1 MESCHEQGVCVPA
14 APMSIPPFEPTPAAS
29 PLETGTTYGL
39 AALFDELAD
48 QGVPAE
54 RLLAGTGI
62 AASWRERPDRA
73 PSQVERLALFRNA
86 ARLAR
91 RPDTAL
97 RAGVRQR
104 IRDFGI
110 YGYALATSRTFGD
123 AFRFGLKH
131 LALAGPVLRIGFE
144 RRGDTGILRSHG
156 PQSLGALLPFVAEF
170 WRSSMAT
177 LSGRVLEAPFPSRAM
192 YFPYEAPPHASA
204 YRAVFACPVH
214 FDSDVMEWH
223 FDASVLEATCPNAS
237 APTARICRDFC
248 ERVLSSGPGQSALQR
263 EVRSVC
269 LARQGRDSTAARV
282 AAELGLSLRTLHRRL
297 RAEGAS
303 FQRLLDEVR
312 SSIAVEYLTNTGMAV
327 EEIGDRLGF
336 ADASNF
342 RKAFRR
348 WAGRSPGAYRRA
360 HASPSDAAPP

>member
-1 MESCHEQGVCVPA
+1 
-14 APMSIPPFEPTPAAS
+14 MSPLEPTGTAD
-29 PLETGTTYGL
+29 PLETGTSYGL
-39 AALFDELAD
+39 TALFDELAE
-48 QGVPAE
+48 QGVPSE

-62 AASWRERPDRA
+62 PRSWREHPDRA
-73 PSQVERLALFRNA
+73 LSQGERLALFRSA

-123 AFRFGLKH
+123 AFRFGRKH
-131 LALAGPVLRIGFE
+131 LALAGPVLRIVFE
-144 RRGDTGILRSHG
+144 LRGDTGILRSHS
-156 PQSLGALLPFVAEF
+156 PESLGALLPFVAEF
-170 WRSSMAT
+170 WRSSIT
-177 LSGRVLEAPFPSRAM
+177 TVFGLVLEAPFPSRAM

-214 FDSDVMEWH
+214 FDSDVLEWH
-223 FDASVLEATCPNAS
+223 FDASVLEAPCPNAS

-248 ERVLSSGPGQSALQR
+248 ERVLASGPGQSALQR
-263 EVRSVC
+263 EIRAVC

-297 RAEGAS
+297 SAEGAS

-312 SSIAVEYLTNTGMAV
+312 SSVAIEYLTNTGMAV

-348 WAGRSPGAYRRA
+348 WTGRSPGAFRRA
-360 HASPSDAAPP
+360 LASPSEAAPA